1 MNDRPIA
8 GILAALA
15 AVMFVAAFSAA
26 AVLRPDSAAD
36 PTAAA
41 ARTAP
46 ASAQENASLATLVSP
61 SLSRVAAL
69 PALHMP
75 KARKA
80 AKQKSKPKTTTT
92 TTPPPPP
99 LVTPAPPAATAAPP
113 VSRPVA
119 PAPPRKKSSVG
130 KTFDSEG

>member
-46 ASAQENASLATLVSP
+46 ATAQENASLATLVSP

-69 PALHMP
+69 PALHLP

-80 AKQKSKPKTTTT
+80 AKKKSKPDDEAPP
-92 TTPPPPP
+92 TTPRRDAPR
-99 LVTPAPPAATAAPP
+99 PPAATAAPP

-119 PAPPRKKSSVG
+119 PAPPRKKSNVG

>member
-1 MNDRPIA
+1 VNDRPLA
-8 GILAALA
+8 PILAALA

-46 ASAQENASLATLVSP
+46 ATAQENASLATLVSP

-69 PALHMP
+69 PALHLP
-75 KARKA
+75 KARKP
-80 AKQKSKPKTTTT
+80 AKKKSKPPTKPATTA
-92 TTPPPPP
+92 PS
-99 LVTPAPPAATAAPP
+99 VTVAPPAATAAPP

-119 PAPPRKKSSVG
+119 PAPAPPRPKSNVG